1 MGNKQQPQPSR
12 FGAPGS
18 DAAAELAEIQR
29 RQEGVIKTALVPP
42 WYWPVMAAGLVA
54 IGAAR
59 DSHDAVV
66 LAITIPLVVV
76 VIAALI
82 FATIPGV
89 RRRVK
94 VRDAAQ
100 RSGPASVALMGLIV
114 LVAAV
119 TVATAIILTDD
130 RVPHPL
136 TISYA
141 AGGVILVI
149 GGPLLNRYVRWLML
163 SNARQR
169 MTGAP
174 EPRSS
179 QWQGLLHSDPA
190 DHAPDHAQS
199 TNGGVRP

>member
-1 MGNKQQPQPSR
+1 MANTQQSQPAGSGPT
-12 FGAPGS
+12 GAN
-18 DAAAELAEIQR
+18 AAAELAEIQR
-29 RQEGVIKTALVPP
+29 RQEDVIKTALVRP
-42 WYWPVMAAGLVA
+42 WYWWVIAAALVA

-66 LAITIPLVVV
+66 LAITIPLVVLV
-76 VIAALI
+76 VAALI
-82 FATIPGV
+82 STTIPGV

-114 LVAAV
+114 LVTAV
-119 TVATAIILTDD
+119 TLATAIILTDD

-149 GGPLLNRYVRWLML
+149 GGPLLNRYLHSLML
-163 SNARQR
+163 SNARQH

-174 EPRSS
+174 EARSS

-190 DHAPDHAQS
+190 GHAPDHARS
-199 TNGGVRP
+199 TNGGVRS

>member
-1 MGNKQQPQPSR
+1 MSNTQQP
-12 FGAPGS
+12 AGS
-18 DAAAELAEIQR
+18 GPTGTSAAAELAEIQR
-29 RQEGVIKTALVPP
+29 RQEDVIRTALVRP
-42 WYWPVMAAGLVA
+42 WYWWVIAAGLVA

-66 LAITIPLVVV
+66 LAITIPLVVL
-76 VIAALI
+76 VIAGLI
-82 FATIPGV
+82 MTTIPGV

-100 RSGPASVALMGLIV
+100 RGGPASIALMGLIV
-114 LVAAV
+114 LTSTV
-119 TVATAIILTDD
+119 TLASAIILTDD
-130 RVPHPL
+130 RVSHPL

-149 GGPLLNRYVRWLML
+149 GGPLLNRYMRRLML

-174 EPRSS
+174 EPQSL

-190 DHAPDHAQS
+190 GNAPDHARS